1 MAALPLALLFEGDFV
16 VKLLVVE
23 SEDTM
28 DGVAEKARDFTIG
41 VHIAD
46 QPGKTIRV
54 RTEGSDQ
61 PFPREVTVADS
72 GLEPMDGVNL
82 YFE

>member
-1 MAALPLALLFEGDFV
+1 MAPVPLALLFEGDFV
-16 VKLLVVE
+16 VKLVVVD
-23 SEDTM
+23 SDDSM
-28 DGVAEKARDFTIG
+28 DELAEKARDVTIG

-46 QPGKTIRV
+46 QPGKAIRV
-54 RTEGSDQ
+54 RKEGSDQ
-61 PFPREVTVADS
+61 PFPRDVKVADS

>member
-1 MAALPLALLFEGDFV
+1 MAAVPLALLFEGDFV
-16 VKLLVVE
+16 VKLLAVD
-23 SEDTM
+23 SEDSM
-28 DGVAEKARDFTIG
+28 DGVAEKARDVTIG

-46 QPGKTIRV
+46 QPGKVIRV
-54 RTEGSDQ
+54 RKEGNDQ
-61 PFPREVTVADS
+61 PFPRDVTVADS